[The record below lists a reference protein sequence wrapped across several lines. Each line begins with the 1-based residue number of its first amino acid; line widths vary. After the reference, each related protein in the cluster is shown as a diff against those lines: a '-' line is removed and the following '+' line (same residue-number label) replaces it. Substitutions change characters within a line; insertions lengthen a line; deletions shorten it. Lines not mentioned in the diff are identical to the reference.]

1 MNPLVSSQLNRAIHH
16 GADKG
21 KFVLPKGE
29 PPFIAESFI
38 LFFTRFHIG
47 PSGKVKLAPRRHTE
61 AAKEVCCAGLL
72 LTISR
77 RFTLTKHSSEERK
90 ASFKTL
96 HCRQRKSRHPN
107 QGSY

>member
-29 PPFIAESFI
+29 PPFITEPFI
-38 LFFTRFHIG
+38 LLFTRFHIG

-61 AAKEVCCAGLL
+61 AAKEAGLL
-72 LTISR
+72 LTI
-77 RFTLTKHSSEERK
+77 
-90 ASFKTL
+90 AS
-96 HCRQRKSRHPN
+96 P
-107 QGSY
+107 